1 MENGRKFS
9 MVGIVKLA
17 HIVFE
22 IIVAENAD
30 ELLIRVELSNEFQ
43 LYLLLLVKVAGNQ
56 HGWQTG
62 GNYSKMVGN

>member
-1 MENGRKFS
+1 L
-9 MVGIVKLA
+9 LA

-56 HGWQTG
+56 HSWQTG
-62 GNYSKMVGN
+62 SWKLQ

>member
-1 MENGRKFS
+1 
-9 MVGIVKLA
+9 MVGIVKSA

-22 IIVAENAD
+22 IILAENAD

-43 LYLLLLVKVAGNQ
+43 LYLLLVKVAGNQ

>member
-1 MENGRKFS
+1 

-22 IIVAENAD
+22 IILAENAD

-43 LYLLLLVKVAGNQ
+43 LYLLLVKVAGNQ